1 MKQRLSAPLDV
12 RLMNATAAVL
22 FMAVGALGLT
32 AILWMGAQHPVFS
45 IAAITVQGDIA
56 HNSAVTLRNHV
67 APRLFGN
74 FFTLDLDAARKAF
87 EATPWVRS
95 AVIRREFPNRL
106 SVQLQEH
113 QAVAYWGAESE
124 SSMVNSFGEV
134 FEANVDDVEADALPR
149 LVGPQG
155 QSAPLLAMYER
166 LVPLFRPMGATVE
179 QLDLSERGSWRVQLD
194 SGTVV
199 ELGRGTPEELVG
211 RIQRF
216 VGTVAQALTSYS
228 RTPDAIESV
237 DLRHGRGYALRLR
250 GVTTV
255 TGDAPEPRK

>member
-45 IAAITVQGDIA
+45 IAAINVQGDIA

-74 FFTLDLDAARKAF
+74 FFTLDLDAAREAF

-216 VGTVAQALTSYS
+216 VGTMAQALTSYS

>member
-1 MKQRLSAPLDV
+1 
-12 RLMNATAAVL
+12 MNATAVVL
-22 FMAVGALGLT
+22 FIAVGALGLT

-45 IAAITVQGDIA
+45 IAAINVKGNNANDA
-56 HNSAVTLRNHV
+56 LVHNSAATLRHHV
-67 APRLFGN
+67 PPRLFGN
-74 FFTLDLDAARKAF
+74 FLTLDLDAARDAF
-87 EATPWVRS
+87 EATPWVRN
-95 AVIRREFPNRL
+95 AVIHREFPNRL
-106 SVQLQEH
+106 SVRLEEH

-134 FEANVDDVEADALPR
+134 FEANIDDVEAGALPR

-166 LVPLFRPMGATVE
+166 LVPLFKPMDATVE

-194 SGTVV
+194 SGTVL

-211 RIQRF
+211 RTRRF